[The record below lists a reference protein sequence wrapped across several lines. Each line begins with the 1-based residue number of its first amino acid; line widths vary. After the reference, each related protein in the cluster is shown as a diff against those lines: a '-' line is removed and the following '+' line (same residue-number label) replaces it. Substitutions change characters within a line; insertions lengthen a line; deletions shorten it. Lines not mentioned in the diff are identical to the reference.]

1 MDINECASAPCMN
14 GGACTDMVNGYTCA
28 CVAGYTGTNCEMDI
42 NECASAPCMNGG
54 TCINLVNSYTC
65 TCVAGYTGTNCEMD
79 INKCNSNPCM
89 NEGTCQDMF
98 NKYTCNC
105 ESGYTGVNCGTEID
119 ECSSAPCKNEGTC
132 INLVNSY
139 TCTCVAGYTGTNCGM
154 DINEC
159 ASAPCMNGGACT
171 DMVNGYTCACVAG
184 YTGTNCEMDIN
195 ECASAPCMNGG
206 TCINLVNSYTCTCV
220 AGYTGTNCE
229 MDINKCNSNP
239 CMNEGTCQD
248 MFNKYTCNCESGYTG
263 VNCGTE
269 IDECSSAPCKN
280 EGTCINLVNSY
291 TCTCVAGY
299 TGTNCG
305 MDINECAS
313 APCMNGGACT
323 DMVNGYTCAC
333 VAGYTGTN
341 CEMDINECASN
352 PCVNGATCNDLVNGY
367 NCSCAEGFNGTL
379 CDTDI
384 NACEPDPCVNA
395 VNCTNHLM
403 NEGDATYTCHCRPGW
418 MGQNCSEDIRECYPT
433 TCENGGT
440 CFDGTNFFNCTC
452 APGYNG
458 TYCENIC
465 PPGTFGDYC
474 MESCTCVDGAN
485 CSNVDGRCTCEPAF
499 DMAAC
504 DKKEV
509 SVTAS
514 LTPELPNNTISE
526 YDVFTLACQVNLAG
540 DDLEG
545 VTWNRDDVELPN
557 DSNPRYLVNQNPDMG
572 MYNITI
578 RNASAEDSG
587 FYVCTAVTAGSQFEN
602 SSEPIE
608 VDVIV
613 HGQIDLELSKLEDRI
628 QLNQTASLNC
638 TVFSSSEASIAWER
652 NGTRLA
658 NGTNR
663 ASIKPGSGEG
673 IGGTYF
679 FSVLE
684 ISEIVRTD
692 NGIYTC
698 LALDAEGNETDRA
711 DFTIFVQEVP
721 ELANPSITDVRST
734 QVTLSWDFIVQGND
748 DDINCTATYT
758 YKVTDEATNGTGE
771 QDVGSTSPGIVSGLT
786 PYATYTFQLTCV
798 NLVGRS
804 EPLDFDPVLT
814 QVGKPSPPRNV
825 SIPMGT
831 IKARQVFVQ
840 WVEPEIKNGPIKSYT
855 VRAIHPD
862 VIEKDVIKTIT
873 PATGTSTTLG
883 NLTPYTTYEITV
895 RASNTLPDTLSE
907 ESERSDPFTTLEA
920 TPGEPAEFVVTD
932 TGSECIVSWQTP
944 QEPNGE
950 ITGYILYTEIE
961 RRDTDVVVSG
971 HRSERGLQL
980 EVPYAKSTLEL
991 YSTYRFSVSASTN
1004 IGEGQN
1010 ATSLI
1015 NNLCE
1020 TPQGVPLPPP
1030 SLPPPG
1036 EGGIKETSFTIALPT
1051 YDARNGPV
1059 SCYEVIVVKLE
1070 SAAADLDSS
1079 LIDYRPDQIESYL
1092 EARAKAGV
1100 PYRAVVFRNRPDSG
1114 ILVVGATENN
1124 VSTCHTGGSAGSG
1137 RRRRRE
1143 TIATSEL
1150 RAVNGP
1156 LEAGGIYSSFVRVYT
1171 PFEADTGMAFYENG
1185 PFMVPVKLGE
1195 LTNVAAIVGGI
1206 FGFLIIACIV
1216 GVVVLMLYRR
1226 NQKEPNDPLMTPTST
1241 VPRENG
1247 NGAIGMQ
1254 NLGIEDADDMIVKP
1268 IRLENLEKAIRQKAQ
1283 DEKRMF
1289 WAEYKALPNRPPPM
1303 VTMNNSNLPANK
1315 DKNRYINI
1323 IAYDHT
1329 RVRLKAIDGI
1339 EGSDYINA
1347 SYVNGYQSPD
1357 KFIAAQGPKDNTLED
1372 FWRMIW
1378 EYDCS
1383 TIVMLTKCVEDG
1395 KDKCSQYWP
1404 NKGAIKYGRFKV
1416 KMDSVKETAEYII
1429 RSILLSEDGK
1439 ESGERTITQFHFLG
1453 WPDHGQPDYPSPMMC
1468 LIKRIRHLTS
1478 KMNHRANI
1486 VVHCSA
1492 GVGRTGTYIVID
1504 AMLDMMKHEKQV
1516 DVYNFIHDIRQQ
1528 RNTLVQS
1535 FVQYFFIHMAL
1546 LEEHLFGHTDVA
1558 MSEFPMYYQQL
1569 SNKSDFD
1576 DDLTKLEVEFRR
1588 ACKLG
1593 VNGVEQ
1599 RFANIEQNKDKN
1611 RIGHILPYDKNVVK
1625 LERLIGE
1632 EFSDYI
1638 NASYITGYQR
1648 KNMYIATQGP
1658 LPNTIPD
1665 FWRMIWESQTATI
1678 VMLTEMSQKGHEMCA
1693 QYWPLEMDETEEHGN
1708 ISVTLVSESD
1718 EDEAFTIR
1726 DIEISH
1732 AKVGQF
1738 FFLSQFF
1745 GRSVLEHFIHVC
1757 DLLLPKQ
1764 QQVTPD
1770 EF

>member
-1 MDINECASAPCMN
+1 
-14 GGACTDMVNGYTCA
+14 
-28 CVAGYTGTNCEMDI
+28 
-42 NECASAPCMNGG
+42 
-54 TCINLVNSYTC
+54 
-65 TCVAGYTGTNCEMD
+65 
-79 INKCNSNPCM
+79 
-89 NEGTCQDMF
+89 
-98 NKYTCNC
+98 
-105 ESGYTGVNCGTEID
+105 
-119 ECSSAPCKNEGTC
+119 
-132 INLVNSY
+132 
-139 TCTCVAGYTGTNCGM
+139 
-154 DINEC
+154 
-159 ASAPCMNGGACT
+159 
-171 DMVNGYTCACVAG
+171 
-184 YTGTNCEMDIN
+184 
-195 ECASAPCMNGG
+195 
-206 TCINLVNSYTCTCV
+206 
-220 AGYTGTNCE
+220 
-229 MDINKCNSNP
+229 
-239 CMNEGTCQD
+239 
-248 MFNKYTCNCESGYTG
+248 
-263 VNCGTE
+263 
-269 IDECSSAPCKN
+269 
-280 EGTCINLVNSY
+280 
-291 TCTCVAGY
+291 
-299 TGTNCG
+299 
-305 MDINECAS
+305 
-313 APCMNGGACT
+313 
-323 DMVNGYTCAC
+323 
-333 VAGYTGTN
+333 
-341 CEMDINECASN
+341 
-352 PCVNGATCNDLVNGY
+352 
-367 NCSCAEGFNGTL
+367 
-379 CDTDI
+379 
-384 NACEPDPCVNA
+384 
-395 VNCTNHLM
+395 M

-485 CSNVDGRCTCEPAF
+485 CSNVDGSCTCEPAF

-504 DKKEV
+504 DKKDV

-587 FYVCTAVTAGSQFEN
+587 FYVCTAVTAGSQFED

-652 NGTRLA
+652 NGTRLE

-663 ASIKPGSGEG
+663 ASIEPGRGEG

-721 ELANPSITDVRST
+721 ELANPNITDILST
-734 QVTLSWDFIVQGND
+734 QVTLLWDFTIQGND

-758 YKVTDEATNGTGE
+758 YQVKNEATNGTGE
-771 QDVGSTSPGIVSGLT
+771 QDVGGTSPSDVINLT

-804 EPLDFDPVLT
+804 EPLVFNPVDTLA
-814 QVGKPSPPRNV
+814 GKPSQPRTV
-825 SIPMGT
+825 RTSDEQ
-831 IKARQVFVQ
+831 ARQVFVE
-840 WVEPEIKNGPIKSYT
+840 WDEPVTKNGPIDYYILTATPTKGGDITSLPVPETRYT
-855 VRAIHPD
+855 F
-862 VIEKDVIKTIT
+862 K
-873 PATGTSTTLG
+873 G
-883 NLTPYTTYEITV
+883 LTPYAFYTIRV
-895 RASNTLPDTLSE
+895 QAVNLFSDKGFNQSDFSLPSPE
-907 ESERSDPFTTLEA
+907 FRTLEA
-920 TPGEPAEFVVTD
+920 EPGAPRAFNVANNPDTCIITWLSPAE
-932 TGSECIVSWQTP
+932 E
-944 QEPNGE
+944 NGI
-950 ITGYILYTEIE
+950 ITKYTLYSEIE
-961 RRDTDVVVSG
+961 RRDTGFVVSDE
-971 HRSERGLQL
+971 RSEQDDDTYQVSFVKLNL
-980 EVPYAKSTLEL
+980 APYSI
-991 YSTYRFSVSASTN
+991 YSFSVSASTN
-1004 IGEGQN
+1004 KGEGPN
-1010 ATSLI
+1010 ATYSQ
-1015 NNLCE
+1015 NSCE

-1059 SCYEVIVVKLE
+1059 SCYEVIVVKLG
-1070 SAAADLDSS
+1070 SADVKLNSS
-1079 LIDYRPDQIESYL
+1079 TSYYQPDQIKSYQ
-1092 EARAKAGV
+1092 EARDETGV
-1100 PYRAVVFRNRPDSG
+1100 PYRAVVFRDRPTSG
-1114 ILVVGATENN
+1114 ILAVGATEND

-1137 RRRRRE
+1137 RRRKRE
-1143 TIATSEL
+1143 TITTQEL
-1150 RAVNGP
+1150 TAVNGP

-1171 PFEADTGMAFYENG
+1171 PSEADPGMAFYENG

-1195 LTNVAAIVGGI
+1195 LTNVAAIVGAI
-1206 FGFLIIACIV
+1206 FGVLIIACIV
-1216 GVVVLMLYRR
+1216 GVVVLIFYRR
-1226 NQKEPNDPLMTPTST
+1226 KQREPSDPLMTPTPT
-1241 VPRENG
+1241 VLRENG

-1732 AKVGQF
+1732 AKIMQNIYGNVDTQNEESAEGAEGAETDSQSAIYGNVDESAPPTPMKDIRKIRQYHFRGWPEVGVPESGADLMHLVNQSHLHQKGAGPGPIVVHCSAGAGRTGVFIALNILMSRMEEESMIDVFQTVRGLRQQRPHMVQDLAQF
-1738 FFLSQFF
+1738 KFCYSAMVEYLESQSTEYQNFVA
-1745 GRSVLEHFIHVC
+1745 RV
-1757 DLLLPKQ
+1757 
-1764 QQVTPD
+1764 
-1770 EF
+1770 

>member
-1 MDINECASAPCMN
+1 MGYSCNCTAGYTGANCSTDINDCELNPCLNGGTCTDMINGFTCTCVTGYTELNCSIDINECLSNLCM
-14 GGACTDMVNGYTCA
+14 
-28 CVAGYTGTNCEMDI
+28 
-42 NECASAPCMNGG
+42 
-54 TCINLVNSYTC
+54 
-65 TCVAGYTGTNCEMD
+65 
-79 INKCNSNPCM
+79 
-89 NEGTCQDMF
+89 
-98 NKYTCNC
+98 
-105 ESGYTGVNCGTEID
+105 
-119 ECSSAPCKNEGTC
+119 
-132 INLVNSY
+132 
-139 TCTCVAGYTGTNCGM
+139 
-154 DINEC
+154 
-159 ASAPCMNGGACT
+159 
-171 DMVNGYTCACVAG
+171 
-184 YTGTNCEMDIN
+184 
-195 ECASAPCMNGG
+195 
-206 TCINLVNSYTCTCV
+206 
-220 AGYTGTNCE
+220 
-229 MDINKCNSNP
+229 
-239 CMNEGTCQD
+239 
-248 MFNKYTCNCESGYTG
+248 
-263 VNCGTE
+263 
-269 IDECSSAPCKN
+269 
-280 EGTCINLVNSY
+280 
-291 TCTCVAGY
+291 
-299 TGTNCG
+299 
-305 MDINECAS
+305 
-313 APCMNGGACT
+313 
-323 DMVNGYTCAC
+323 
-333 VAGYTGTN
+333 
-341 CEMDINECASN
+341 
-352 PCVNGATCNDLVNGY
+352 NGATCNDLVNGY
-367 NCSCAEGFNGTL
+367 NCTCAEGFNGTF

-403 NEGDATYTCHCRPGW
+403 NEDDATYTCLCLPGW
-418 MGQNCSEDIRECYPT
+418 MGQNCSEDIRECNSTP
-433 TCENGGT
+433 CANGGT
-440 CFDGTNFFNCTC
+440 CIEGTDSFNCTC

-474 MESCTCVDGAN
+474 VESCTCVDGAN
-485 CSNVDGRCTCEPAF
+485 CSNVDGSCTCEPAF
-499 DMAAC
+499 DTAVC
-504 DKKEV
+504 DKQNV
-509 SVTAS
+509 SVSAS
-514 LTPELPNNTISE
+514 LTPEPPNNTISE
-526 YDVFTLACQVNLAG
+526 YDVFTLACQVNLAEI
-540 DDLEG
+540 DLEEFMW
-545 VTWNRDDVELPN
+545 TRNDVELPTN
-557 DSNPRYLVNQNPDMG
+557 NSNPKYLVSRNPDTG

-578 RNASAEDSG
+578 RNASAEDTGS
-587 FYVCTAVTAGSQFEN
+587 YVCTAVTAGRQFN
-602 SSEPIE
+602 ASSDTIE
-608 VDVIV
+608 VNVIV
-613 HGQIDLELSKLEDRI
+613 QGQIDRELSKFEDRI

-652 NGTRLA
+652 YGMRLE

-663 ASIKPGSGEG
+663 ASIEPGSVEG
-673 IGGTYF
+673 IGGMYF

-684 ISEIVRTD
+684 ISEIVRAD

-698 LALDAEGNETDRA
+698 LALDAEDNETDRA

-721 ELANPSITDVRST
+721 ELDNPRIMDVLST
-734 QVTLSWDFIVQGND
+734 QVTLSWDFTVQGND
-748 DDINCTATYT
+748 DDINCTATYS
-758 YKVTDEATNGTGE
+758 YQVKNEATNGTGE
-771 QDVGSTSPGIVSGLT
+771 QDVGGTSPCDVINLT

-804 EPLDFDPVLT
+804 EPLVFDSVDT

-825 SIPMGT
+825 SVPIGR
-831 IKARQVFVQ
+831 IEARQVFVQ
-840 WVEPEIKNGPIKSYT
+840 WVEPEIKNGPIESYI

-862 VIEKDVIKTIT
+862 GLNRDVIKTIT
-873 PATGTSTTLG
+873 PPTGTTTTLG

-895 RASNTLPDTLSE
+895 RASNILAGTLSE
-907 ESERSDPFTTLEA
+907 ESEHSDPFTTLEA
-920 TPGEPAEFVVTD
+920 EPGEPDEFDVTD
-932 TGSECIVSWQTP
+932 NESECIVSWKIP
-944 QEPNGE
+944 QEPNGV
-950 ITGYILYTEIE
+950 ITGYTLYTEIK
-961 RRDTDVVVSG
+961 RRDTGDIVSSQ
-971 HRSERGLQL
+971 RSDRGVQL
-980 EVPYAKSTLEL
+980 GASFMISTLEL
-991 YSTYRFSVSASTN
+991 YSIYRYSVSASTT
-1004 IGEGQN
+1004 IGEGPN
-1010 ATSLI
+1010 ATSSS
-1015 NNLCE
+1015 LCE
-1020 TPQGVPLPPP
+1020 TPSGGPLLPPA
-1030 SLPPPG
+1030 LPTPD
-1036 EGGIKETSFTIALPT
+1036 EGDITQTSFTVALPT

-1059 SCYEVIVVKLE
+1059 SCYEVIVVRLE
-1070 SAAADLDSS
+1070 DVAAGASLDSS
-1079 LIDYRPDQIESYL
+1079 TPTYQPDQIKSYQ
-1092 EARAKAGV
+1092 EARDKTGV
-1100 PYRAVVFRNRPDSG
+1100 PYRAVVFKDRPTSG
-1114 ILVVGATENN
+1114 MLVVGATENN
-1124 VSTCHTGGSAGSG
+1124 VSTCYTGGSAGSG

-1143 TIATSEL
+1143 TVAVEDLT
-1150 RAVNGP
+1150 AVNGP
-1156 LEAGGIYSSFVRVYT
+1156 LEAGGTYSSFVRVYI
-1171 PFEADTGMAFYENG
+1171 PSEADRGMAFYENG
-1185 PFMVPVKLGE
+1185 PFMSPVE
-1195 LTNVAAIVGGI
+1195 LASRSNVAAIVGGI
-1206 FGFLIIACIV
+1206 FGALIAVCIV
-1216 GVVVLMLYRR
+1216 GVVVLIFYRR
-1226 NQKEPNDPLMTPTST
+1226 KQNEPNDLLMTPVSNG
-1241 VPRENG
+1241 PRENG

-1283 DEKRMF
+1283 DEKRIF

-1357 KFIAAQGPKDNTLED
+1357 KFIAAQGPKDNTIED

-1416 KMDSVKETAEYII
+1416 KMDSVKETAEYLI
-1429 RSILLSEDGK
+1429 RSLLLSEDGK

-1468 LIKRIRHLTS
+1468 LIKRVRHLTS

-1546 LEEHLFGHTDVA
+1546 LEEHLFGHSDVA

-1569 SNKSDFD
+1569 SNKSEFD

-1658 LPNTIPD
+1658 LPNTISD

-1718 EDEAFTIR
+1718 EDDAFTIR

-1732 AKVGQF
+1732 AKIMQNIYGNVDTRNEESAEGAEGAETDSQSAIYGNVDESAPPTPMKDIRKIRQYHFRGWPEVGVPESGADLMHLVNQSHLHQKEAGPGPIVVHCSAGAGRTGVFIALNILMSRMEEESMIDVFQTVRGLRQQRPHMVQDLAQF
-1738 FFLSQFF
+1738 KFCYSAMVEYLESQSTEYQNFVA
-1745 GRSVLEHFIHVC
+1745 RV
-1757 DLLLPKQ
+1757 
-1764 QQVTPD
+1764 
-1770 EF
+1770 